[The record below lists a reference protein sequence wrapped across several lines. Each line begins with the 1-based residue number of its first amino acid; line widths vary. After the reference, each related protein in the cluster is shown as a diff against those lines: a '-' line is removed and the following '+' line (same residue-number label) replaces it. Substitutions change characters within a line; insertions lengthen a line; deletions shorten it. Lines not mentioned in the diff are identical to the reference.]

1 MTDLS
6 DRGDLAKVAELIRKI
21 RVALLTT
28 LDTHGRLHSRP
39 VQLLQLESDR
49 TLWFFTDWHS
59 PKVTELQNDER
70 VGLGFAD
77 PASSTFVAVSGTGR
91 LLRDPVKARELWTAE
106 QRAFYPDGPQD
117 SRLAL
122 LRVEIELAEYWL
134 APGRTSYLVAAAH
147 AAVTGEP
154 TEILGAH
161 GKVD

>member
-1 MTDLS
+1 M
-6 DRGDLAKVAELIRKI
+6 
-21 RVALLTT
+21 
-28 LDTHGRLHSRP
+28 
-39 VQLLQLESDR
+39 QLLQLESDR

-77 PASSTFVAVSGTGR
+77 PASSTFVVVSGTGR

-122 LRVEIELAEYWL
+122 LRVE
-134 APGRTSYLVAAAH
+134 SS
-147 AAVTGEP
+147 
-154 TEILGAH
+154 
-161 GKVD
+161 